1 MPGACPGTSQPAE
14 FRTEA
19 LPEKL
24 RAPLGL
30 RLANS
35 RQIGDFLDAAVGLGT
50 SLPRSPPIST
60 GQSKGSRS
68 CFATAIY
75 WLRNHAIKPPLFSA
89 VALGLLLLCGGCAG
103 VTRDAASADDAD
115 IEHDPA
121 EPVNRAIFKAN
132 VAADHAV
139 MKPVAQAY
147 ADHVPEGVQRESTT
161 SCKTSRNPPS
171 RSTTR
176 CKGNVRHAW
185 QSVQRLAVNSTVGVA
200 GIFDVAEKLG
210 VPPHKADF
218 GQTLAVWGVG
228 EGPFVE
234 LPLLGPSNARDAV
247 GTVVDMAMNP
257 LTFVGGAPATYAGV
271 ATGSANVV
279 DTRAQH
285 LSRSRRIGAQLARLY
300 ATLRSVYR
308 QHRDAEIVAAKQRGQ
323 PRRTGGHLGPDTR
336 P

>member
-1 MPGACPGTSQPAE
+1 MRIENRKG
-14 FRTEA
+14 
-19 LPEKL
+19 KL
-24 RAPLGL
+24 RV
-30 RLANS
+30 S
-35 RQIGDFLDAAVGLGT
+35 
-50 SLPRSPPIST
+50 
-60 GQSKGSRS
+60 
-68 CFATAIY
+68 
-75 WLRNHAIKPPLFSA
+75 SA
-89 VALGLLLLCGGCAG
+89 VVLGLLLFCCGCAG
-103 VTRDAASADDAD
+103 SPRDATTADDAD
-115 IEHDPA
+115 TEHDPG
-121 EPVNRAIFKAN
+121 EPVNRAIFKVN
-132 VAADHAV
+132 IAADHAV

-147 ADHVPEGVQRESTT
+147 ADHVPEAVQ
-161 SCKTSRNPPS
+161 
-171 RSTTR
+171 
-176 CKGNVRHAW
+176 KGIHNVVQNLKEPAVAVNDVLQGKVDHAW

-218 GQTLAVWGVG
+218 GQTLAVWGVE

-247 GTVVDMAMNP
+247 GTAVDMAMNP

-285 LSRSRRIGAQLARLY
+285 LKDLDELERNSLDYY

-308 QHRDAEIVAAKQRGQ
+308 QHRSAEIAAAKEPKQPPEGQ
-323 PRRTGGHLGPDTR
+323 VDISFPSTR